1 MDLYISPF
9 GKWVRNMFIL
19 GRTVILW
26 ILWIIFYET
35 GYSVGAK
42 CGQRNA
48 MNAEKQNTSGLWKSQ
63 MVSVIFIHY
72 SSTVYS
78 YTIDSSNISLSAAF

>member
-1 MDLYISPF
+1 
-9 GKWVRNMFIL
+9 MFIL

-42 CGQRNA
+42 CGQRSA

-63 MVSVIFIHY
+63 TVSVIFIHY
-72 SSTVYS
+72 TSTVYS
-78 YTIDSSNISLSAAF
+78 YTILCSVHSKDSSNISLSSAF